1 MAERSRSSN
10 LNVSRVP
17 RYRADKHT
25 AWEFSMRSFL
35 KKSCALSF
43 QIIEGDIV
51 HPRASEEEQ
60 SRDTSSESLAM
71 ERSNSYTLTAED
83 QLSNLFAEA
92 SANES
97 SDNAVTSST
106 DEDSDATV
114 SYNGVYPP
122 TPAQENRGGRSTSED
137 APAAPQH
144 RGTPGETDKPDIPPS
159 GKEKAEEKD
168 ASAAG
173 EERFVTPD
181 RRRSRRQRGED
192 PPPTAGLRETIRAAS
207 RRSARRS
214 EGPRSDTEE
223 EDKSGSTE
231 EEQEAPQA
239 PGAGAPGAPTGKPGE
254 PPHPDDPSTAETQE
268 NAHFAEYQKRVERRM
283 RRLEQKLRKA
293 RRKSQRRDKRRGI
306 QHTKDGQ
313 RDFRGIVDRAKAIK
327 TLTQHTISPELWDA
341 LPVSVRVEAYNR
353 ANGHVWDSI
362 TESLGYEYSHL
373 LIQLREGDGKAAW
386 DRMIRL
392 HAESTMGAQA
402 HWLAMLM
409 ECSYQSVIG
418 GGFGNIRLYAE
429 ALQRI
434 NKQYKRASKEFVPPQ
449 VLMSRLLSLPDRYD
463 TIIDDIET
471 TMANRER
478 SGSPPLS
485 FAEVVH
491 RIVAFENR
499 QVRRNRHKKGRSFT
513 RHDRNR
519 NDRRGW
525 RQRSRDR
532 AFTAHDQRPNKTG
545 FDKSKIECY
554 RCGRLGHMARE
565 CQETTDVHGK
575 PLAAGGRRTSHGATT
590 VNRANRADERRK
602 KKKHPGGRRKSIPGF
617 LAQEKNSQ
625 ARTSMTGDTDQ
636 LKCPEKDKI
645 ILDSGATVHCCVKGT
660 TLTNARATRKVI
672 QAAGSQTLSAQTIG
686 DWGKLVDTV
695 AVTGLRSA
703 LASTG
708 RLADH
713 YQAALIFT
721 PTKVLTMPVSKLNA
735 CLRGKADVLGHRAPD
750 GLYLAD
756 IKKINKTYTASRGY
770 QEPRGHAVGAMA
782 QSIDINRLDHEEEED
797 AEVFHALAAWQENSQ
812 LGSYKRPKLRRYN
825 GNSKR
830 DSARDAGAGRGVRR
844 AHPPNDGGTIWR
856 ARGPI
861 VRRPGGQHGGK
872 IRFIDLCCGIGGFT
886 MAGIRAGWEP
896 IASVDYC
903 QSLQEWYSWNFQ
915 HTYECVDLTK
925 KQQVRQLRQR
935 YDNVDVCLFAPPCQ
949 PYSVA
954 GRRQQGDTRSNV
966 AVAGTDLILQW
977 RPRLAVIECVANF
990 ISCQTNPT
998 YRRDVLPRLS
1008 AAGYHV
1014 YVARCNAAQCGVP
1027 VRRDRVF
1034 VVCTLYERDGALE
1047 KHMDTLRLKPMMPLS
1062 EWFPSLKLVCHQP
1075 CHSSPAVFDARTSP
1089 HPTMRTGSL
1098 IPLDKKKYKR
1108 RRGDAGPIQDA
1119 VALTLKQKLALAGLG
1134 EGFHWPPKQNKCRGA
1149 CCKRYVKSR
1158 WGGTLLARSFGN
1170 IVVPDQALQVLKHC
1184 LVERLRSVADLGRTT
1199 VGARVNPAR
1208 LPKSRCRRGP
1218 LKAAT
1223 TSIAMPARVAR
1234 KARRRMP
1241 DRGQA
1246 MSRVP
1251 GSVADRVLWLH
1262 RRMAHAGRQ
1271 KMLDLL
1277 KENAD
1282 SEEWRG
1288 ITPADVEA
1296 MGFCETCARSKLTK
1310 QPHGKLGKGR
1320 ERMKGVNLLIHTDT
1334 MMRAVPSIPS
1344 KDIYVQTFVDDC
1356 TRYAWIETFRRKTF
1370 ESFSAMLTRAEAK
1383 IGSQFTGSAEY
1394 RSSGSVRGIRPVQRY
1409 FTDHASEMISAKQRH
1424 RLARLFI
1431 DLTVV
1436 APSAKLSN
1444 GVAERANRTVLDY
1457 ARSLLV
1463 EAQLPIVFWAQALQM
1478 AVFIYNRLPHTANGG
1493 KSPYQMYYGHP
1504 PKDGGR
1510 LKVFGCQCYVHE
1522 EKTRRDHK
1530 SKLDPTARRCVYLGP
1545 SPLDNRSHQYFNP
1558 RTSKV
1563 LRSTSVVFDE
1573 STPGGP
1579 LVADNQLVRKRM
1591 KDLTANKWKPTRRH
1605 LGGGQGDRR
1614 PAPSAGPGPT
1624 AEEEEEN
1631 KDAPTIDID
1640 SSDDDTW
1647 NKTHHAND
1655 NETLADIAEMYD
1667 VELEELISHNV
1678 GLPGCDPRTG
1688 LTNPKARLH
1697 EGTGLWLPDDC
1708 QRVVTEK
1715 ESIYPPKP
1723 LTPLELAEEADAG
1736 PSADEEAED
1745 SEEAEGSSAG
1755 QDAPLAARWKDRLRS
1770 RKPVQK
1776 PELRRATVDPER
1788 STALPTHENSTVGE
1802 SPLGGVNAID
1812 ICEHASVKI
1821 NKRAAKIARLIAGVP
1836 TGKKSGKRRRAHG
1849 SLLKI
1854 EEITR
1859 EAEQIFDNAYRIQLY
1874 IMRERK
1880 ANPEKTLANVKARD
1894 VPTPRSYKEA
1904 LSGEFADHW
1913 NAAVLKELRNLA
1925 DHGVYKWC
1933 ELPQGAS
1940 RPIDTT
1946 WAWRV
1951 KPTSTGQVDK
1961 LKARLVARGFK
1972 EIYGVSFSE
1981 TFAPVTTLTTWRAC
1995 LAEASRKPWRIDVW
2009 DVSSAYLLSDIPE
2022 ETPIYVK
2029 PFEGLEPP
2037 KGYNVTSRTVLK
2049 LLKGL
2054 YGLRAA
2060 GRLWN
2065 TTIDARL
2072 KELGFRQSKNDPCL
2086 YIKEEG
2092 EKKIRLNLH
2101 VDDCCATYTDVEFY
2115 SDFRAELE
2123 KEYKL
2128 SGATDSNLFL
2138 GNLIER
2144 TSDGGIQIHQ
2154 KHYIEE
2160 VLKKFQC
2167 EHWKVVPTPARDSVA
2182 LHKGQSPKTDE
2193 ERARMA
2199 KVPYRQIV
2207 GSLMWLTV
2215 CTRPDLA
2222 QALGA
2227 CARFSADPG
2236 EEHWKALKWC
2246 LRYLKGT
2253 QDLCLRYGRPVADM
2267 PFSPL
2272 HGNVDASWGDDLDD
2286 RKSTSGYN
2294 FISHGGPISWRSR
2307 KQKSVALSSCESE
2320 YMAANFAGRHAVW
2333 LVRLYKDDFGY
2344 DDLSVTTYGD
2354 LSEKEFQ
2361 GSRPLTIFEDNTGC
2375 IQLSRNPVHHGRSKH
2390 VEIRYH
2396 WLRDKCREGVLKLSK
2411 IDTKLNTAD
2420 IFTKPTKKSTFLFLR
2435 DKLMSPREEPSGAPP
2450 KALTGEMKE
2459 EEPTRCLVCGEA
2471 GHFVTECPSIF
2482 RPDEDIESKDSE
2494 SLLVARPDGQHK
2506 GSNDDMSNAMDNVWY
2521 ICHQAT
2527 RWWMAQVERMVGN
2540 VETEE
2545 CPEADWRILVPAHL
2559 HVLLMDQ
2566 LLRSVTETSSPPA
2579 ETVLAVARLRD
2590 RIMQQAPTE

>member
-1 MAERSRSSN
+1 
-10 LNVSRVP
+10 
-17 RYRADKHT
+17 
-25 AWEFSMRSFL
+25 MRSFL
-35 KKSCALSF
+35 KNSCALSF
-43 QIIEGDIV
+43 QIIEGDIK
-51 HPRASEEEQ
+51 HPRASEEEK

-92 SANES
+92 SASES
-97 SDNAVTSST
+97 SDTLDSST

-114 SYNGVYPP
+114 PYDGVTPA
-122 TPAQENRGGRSTSED
+122 PAQEGKGKKSTSKE
-137 APAAPQH
+137 ASAAPTDV
-144 RGTPGETDKPDIPPS
+144 RNEETDEEDPPS
-159 GKEKAEEKD
+159 GTEKTEDPD
-168 ASAAG
+168 ASVDG
-173 EERFVTPD
+173 EDRFVTPPKK
-181 RRRSRRQRGED
+181 RRSRRQRGED
-192 PPPTAGLRETIRAAS
+192 PPPTAGLKETIRAAS
-207 RRSARRS
+207 RRSARRA
-214 EGPRSDTEE
+214 EGRTSGTEE
-223 EDKSGSTE
+223 EDKNESSE
-231 EEQEAPQA
+231 NEHKDPQA
-239 PGAGAPGAPTGKPGE
+239 PGDGTPGVPPDEPGE
-254 PPHPDDPSTAETQE
+254 PPHPGESNAAKDQE
-268 NAHFAEYQKRVERRM
+268 KNAQFANYVKSVERRM
-283 RRLEQKLRKA
+283 KRLQKKLRKE
-293 RRKSQRRDKRRGI
+293 RRRSRHSGRRRRI
-306 QHTKDGQ
+306 HFTKTGQ

-327 TLTQHTISPELWDA
+327 TLTQHTISPSLWDA

-353 ANGHVWDSI
+353 ANGHIWDSI
-362 TESLGYEYSHL
+362 VESLGYEHSHL

-386 DRMIRL
+386 DRMTKL
-392 HAESTMGAQA
+392 HAENTMGAQA

-409 ECSYQSVIG
+409 ECSYQSVVG
-418 GGFGNIRLYAE
+418 AGFGSIRLYAE

-434 NKQYKRASKEFVPPQ
+434 NKQYKRASGEFVPPQ

-478 SGSPPLS
+478 SGTEPLS

-491 RIVAFENR
+491 RIVAYENR
-499 QVRRNRHKKGRSFT
+499 QKRRNRKKVRSFHK
-513 RHDRNR
+513 HDRNR
-519 NDRRGW
+519 GDRREW
-525 RQRSRDR
+525 RRRSRDR
-532 AFTAHDQRPNKTG
+532 AFTAHDQPQKTG

-565 CQETTDVHGK
+565 CRETTDVHGK
-575 PLAAGGRRTSHGATT
+575 PIAAGGRRTSHGATT
-590 VNRANRADERRK
+590 VQRADERRK
-602 KKKHPGGRRKSIPGF
+602 KKHPKGGRKSIRGF
-617 LAQEKNSQ
+617 LAQERHSQ
-625 ARTSMTGDTDQ
+625 VNNMGGEADQ

-721 PTKVLTMPVSKLNA
+721 PTKVLTMPISQLNA
-735 CLRGKADVLGHRAPD
+735 SLRGKADVLGHRAAD

-756 IKKINKTYTASRGY
+756 IKKINKTFTAGRGY
-770 QEPRGHAVGAMA
+770 TSPRVHAVGATA
-782 QSIDINRLDHEEEED
+782 QSIDINRLDHNEEEEEN
-797 AEVFHALAAWQENSQ
+797 AEVLHALAVWQNRSQ
-812 LGSYKRPKLRRYN
+812 LGSFERPELRRYH
-825 GNSKR
+825 GDSYR
-830 DSARDAGAGRGVRR
+830 DSARTVGAGRGVRR
-844 AHPPNDGGTIWR
+844 AHSPNAGETIWR

-861 VRRPGGQHGGK
+861 VRRPIGQHGGK
-872 IRFIDLCCGIGGFT
+872 IRFIDLCSGIGGFT
-886 MAGIRAGWEP
+886 TAGIRAGWEP

-903 QSLQEWYSWNFQ
+903 QSLQKWYSWNFQ
-915 HTYECVDLTK
+915 HTFECVDLTK
-925 KQQVRQLRQR
+925 KEQVRRLHQR
-935 YDNVDVCLFAPPCQ
+935 YKNVDVCLFAPPCQ
-949 PYSVA
+949 PYSLA
-954 GRRQQGDTRSNV
+954 GRRQKGDARSNV

-990 ISCQTNPT
+990 ISCQTNAT
-998 YRRDVLPRLS
+998 YRKDVLPRLTN
-1008 AAGYHV
+1008 AGYHV

-1034 VVCTLYERDGALE
+1034 VVCTLYERDNALE
-1047 KHMDTLRLKPMMPLS
+1047 KRMEALSLKPMMPLS
-1062 EWFPSLKLVCHQP
+1062 EWFPSLQLVCHQP

-1098 IPLDKKKYKR
+1098 IPLDKTKYKR
-1108 RRGDAGPIQDA
+1108 RRGDAGAIQDA

-1134 EGFHWPPKQNKCRGA
+1134 VGFHWPRKGSKCSHA
-1149 CCKRYVKSR
+1149 CCKRYAKSR
-1158 WGGTLLARSFGN
+1158 WGGTLMARSFGN
-1170 IVVPDQALQVLKHC
+1170 IVVPEQALQVLKNC
-1184 LVERLRSVADLGRTT
+1184 NVESLRAHDAPRGTT
-1199 VGARVNPAR
+1199 VGAKVNPAR
-1208 LPKSRCRRGP
+1208 LPRSCRAKRHVVTAH
-1218 LKAAT
+1218 AALGV
-1223 TSIAMPARVAR
+1223 S
-1234 KARRRMP
+1234 KGLSKKKRRRMP
-1241 DRGQA
+1241 DRGPT
-1246 MSRVP
+1246 MSRAP
-1251 GSVADRVLWLH
+1251 GTVAERVMRLH

-1271 KMLDLL
+1271 KMLRML
-1277 KENAD
+1277 KDNANSD
-1282 SEEWRG
+1282 EWRG

-1296 MGFCETCARSKLTK
+1296 LEFCETCARSKLTK
-1310 QPHGKLGKGR
+1310 QPHGKLRKTR
-1320 ERMKGVNLLIHTDT
+1320 DRMKGPNLLIHTDS
-1334 MMRAVPSIPS
+1334 MMRAVPSIPR
-1344 KDIYVQTFVDDC
+1344 KDIYVQAFVDDC

-1370 ESFSAMLTRAEAK
+1370 EDFSAMLTRAEAK
-1383 IGSQFTGSAEY
+1383 MASQYTGSAEY
-1394 RSSGSVRGIRPVQRY
+1394 RASGSGHGTRPVQRY
-1409 FTDHASEMISAKQRH
+1409 FTDQASEMISAKQRH

-1444 GVAERANRTVLDY
+1444 GVAERMNRTVLDY

-1463 EAQLPIVFWAQALQM
+1463 EASLPIVFWAQALQM
-1478 AVFIYNRLPHTANGG
+1478 AVFIYNRLPHSANGG
-1493 KSPYQMYYGHP
+1493 KSPYEMYYGYP
-1504 PKDGGR
+1504 PKDSDR
-1510 LKVFGCQCYVHE
+1510 IKVFGCTCYVHE
-1522 EKTRRDHK
+1522 EKARRDHK
-1530 SKLDPTARRCVYLGP
+1530 SKLDPTARGCVYLGP
-1545 SPLDNRSHQYFNP
+1545 SPDDKRSHLYFNP

-1573 STPGGP
+1573 FSPGGP
-1579 LVADNQLVRKRM
+1579 LVENNGLVRKRM

-1605 LGGGQGDRR
+1605 LGGNQEVTQ
-1614 PAPSAGPGPT
+1614 PAPSAGPDP
-1624 AEEEEEN
+1624 AAEEEN
-1631 KDAPTIDID
+1631 KDAPTVDIG

-1647 NKTHHAND
+1647 NKTHHAQED
-1655 NETLADIAEMYD
+1655 ETLADIAEMYG
-1667 VELEELISHNV
+1667 VELEELIYHNV
-1678 GLPGCDPRTG
+1678 GLPGCDPHTG
-1688 LTNPKARLH
+1688 YTNPKARLR

-1708 QRVVTEK
+1708 KRVVTEK

-1723 LTPLELAEEADAG
+1723 PTALELAEEDDAG
-1736 PSADEEAED
+1736 HSTEETAEEP
-1745 SEEAEGSSAG
+1745 EEAEGSDAG
-1755 QDAPLAARWKDRLRS
+1755 QEAPWSNRLRK
-1770 RKPVQK
+1770 RKPVHK
-1776 PELRRATVDPER
+1776 PELRRATLDVETIAAPP
-1788 STALPTHENSTVGE
+1788 AGATVIGE
-1802 SPLGGVNAID
+1802 SPMDDIRIHRAFDEASIRID
-1812 ICEHASVKI
+1812 R
-1821 NKRAAKIARLIAGVP
+1821 RAAKAAQLIAGVP
-1836 TGKKSGKRRRAHG
+1836 TGNKKRKRDRARG

-1854 EEITR
+1854 EKITR
-1859 EAEQIFDNAYRIQLY
+1859 EAEELFGTAYRIHMY
-1874 IMRERK
+1874 IEK
-1880 ANPEKTLANVKARD
+1880 EKEANPGRTLGNMKARD

-1904 LSGEFADHW
+1904 LSGDFADHW
-1913 NAAVLKELRNLA
+1913 NAAVLKELQNLA

-1933 ELPQGAS
+1933 ELPQGAA

-1972 EIYGVSFSE
+1972 EKYGVSFSE

-1995 LAEASRKPWRIDVW
+1995 LAEASRKPWRVDVW

-2029 PFEGLEPP
+2029 PFEGLKPP
-2037 KGYNVTSRTVLK
+2037 KGYRVTPRTALR

-2054 YGLRAA
+2054 YGLKAA

-2065 TTIDARL
+2065 ITIDAKL
-2072 KELGFRQSKNDPCL
+2072 KKLGFRQSRNDPCL

-2123 KEYKL
+2123 KSYKL
-2128 SGATDSNLFL
+2128 SSSTDSNLFL
-2138 GNLIER
+2138 GNVIER

-2154 KHYIEE
+2154 EHYIEE

-2167 EHWKVVPTPARDSVA
+2167 EHWKVVPTPARDSIT
-2182 LHKGQSPKTDE
+2182 LHKGQSPTTDE

-2199 KVPYRQIV
+2199 KMPYRQVV

-2227 CARFSADPG
+2227 CARFSANPG

-2253 QDLCLRYGRPVADM
+2253 KSLCLRYGRKVADM

-2294 FISHGGPISWRSR
+2294 FISHGGPITWRSR
-2307 KQKSVALSSCESE
+2307 KQRSVALSSCESE
-2320 YMAANFAGRHAVW
+2320 YMAANLAGRTAVW
-2333 LVRLYKDDFGY
+2333 LVRLYKEDFGY

-2396 WLRDKCREGVLKLSK
+2396 WLRDKCREGILKLSK

-2420 IFTKPTKKSTFLFLR
+2420 IFTKPTKRSTFEFLR
-2435 DKLMSPREEPSGAPP
+2435 DKLMSPREKPKEAPAS
-2450 KALTGEMKE
+2450 ALTGEMKE
-2459 EEPTRCLVCGEA
+2459 EAPTRCLVCGEA
-2471 GHFVTECPSIF
+2471 GHSIVDCPSIF
-2482 RPDEDIESKDSE
+2482 RPSEIAEESIESKDSE

-2506 GSNDDMSNAMDNVWY
+2506 GSNDMSSRLDNVWHL
-2521 ICHQAT
+2521 CHRTTQ
-2527 RWWMAQVERMVGN
+2527 WWTQMVERAAGN
-2540 VETEE
+2540 AGVDGS
-2545 CPEADWRILVPAHL
+2545 PGVNMDILIPAFL
-2559 HVLLMDQ
+2559 HVLLVDQ
-2566 LLRSVTETSSPPA
+2566 LMAYLGSVGITHSPPQEATLAINTLRHRIGQLA
-2579 ETVLAVARLRD
+2579 E
-2590 RIMQQAPTE
+2590 